1 MWKKNKL
8 YPVHFL
14 KNCRPRNKSYV
25 IDEDSNLDHADNPMI
40 VQNCVLSDL
49 DSQDDF
55 PITTDG
61 LLTSDSAEEPNIRPD
76 LYHEQKVDM
85 DKIIRNFTFFSE
97 KTICTA
103 TLKHDTDIKSTER
116 MKSNLYPTLINLQ
129 PYFED
134 EVNKL
139 HKQGIIRQL
148 LTALL
153 SNDNG

>member
-1 MWKKNKL
+1 M
-8 YPVHFL
+8 
-14 KNCRPRNKSYV
+14 SYV

-40 VQNCVLSDL
+40 VQNYVLSDL

-85 DKIIRNFTFFSE
+85 DKIIGNYLFSE
-97 KTICTA
+97 KPVCTA
-103 TLKHDTDIKSTER
+103 TLKHDTEIKSTER
-116 MKSNLYPTLINLQ
+116 IKSNLYPTLINLQ

-134 EVNKL
+134 EVNYF
-139 HKQGIIRQL
+139 HKQGIIRL
-148 LTALL
+148 HLTALL
-153 SNDNG
+153 SNNNG